1 MATDTDTAHA
11 PAECAGRGECD
22 VKTGLCACMPGFTG
36 RACER
41 STCSAPGEPSCSGH
55 GRCVSMQRHAAD
67 AYAPS
72 TARTVRVTDAPW
84 DATMLFGCICEPP
97 YAGFDCSY
105 RTCATG
111 DIPTTTG
118 QVNEVQLIQCTGA
131 SSGEL
136 TLWWEGSA
144 VVLGAQL
151 SAWQVKS
158 ALEAGFAGV
167 RGLAVEFLPAG
178 TTTLCSETL
187 TVAQV
192 EFTHDFGALSDME
205 VVYEDANGDETLF
218 GSSPSAAVLAEGGD
232 NAGSFFDEAGTQYK
246 AIDGTKEESLCA
258 GKGLC
263 NREEGLCECLE
274 SNLEYFGSSDG
285 YGRAGTRGECGYPLQ
300 AVAYCPG
307 EISCSGHGV
316 CHDGTDDTDG
326 LLYLS
331 CECSAGWT
339 GADCSLRE
347 CPKGLSWFATRRRT
361 TRRRRVRRVLQRRRV
376 RPGDGRVRVGPV
388 FGAARRRAR
397 ACPPG
402 HGEPECARHGV
413 HDDGAA
419 RRGRRDQRRG
429 RARLVRRRPE
439 QRAHVGRAPHDRVQ
453 VRRVLARVSDET
465 RRVSS
470 CASRA
475 NCSRAR
481 ALLPDRPLVAQVRLP
496 GPHVP
501 VRRRPGDVDRRGQH
515 ERPARG
521 AGERAAA
528 AAWRPRA
535 RSRSAS
541 GSRRRARSA

>member
-1 MATDTDTAHA
+1 MRRSRRRAALLLLLGLPRARTRGTGGCPVHKTSGHMVQCSGHGDCNADNACACWPDWTGAACSERACPSATAWADVATDTDTAHA

-72 TARTVRVTDAPW
+72 TARTQYAYDAPW
-84 DATMLFGCICEPP
+84 DATMLFGCMCEAP

-347 CPKGLSWFATRRRT
+347 CPKGLSWFAYPSANDEAHDAYVECSNGGVCDQAT
-361 TRRRRVRRVLQRRRV
+361 
-376 RPGDGRVRVGPV
+376 GECACGPV
-388 FGAARRRAR
+388 FSGAACERAL
-397 ACPPG
+397 CPPG
-402 HGEPECARHGV
+402 HGEPECAGHGV
-413 HDDGAA
+413 CMTMAQLAEAAEINGEAAPVSYGADPNNA
-419 RRGRRDQRRG
+419 LTWD
-429 RARLVRRRPE
+429 
-439 QRAHVGRAPHDRVQ
+439 AHRMTACKC
-453 VRRVLARVSDET
+453 DE
-465 RRVSS
+465 SW
-470 CASRA
+470 
-475 NCSRAR
+475 
-481 ALLPDRPLVAQVRLP
+481 Q
-496 GPHVP
+496 G
-501 VRRRPGDVDRRGQH
+501 
-515 ERPARG
+515 
-521 AGERAAA
+521 
-528 AAWRPRA
+528 
-535 RSRSAS
+535 
-541 GSRRRARSA
+541 